1 MVLHMLR
8 GSAIAAWLAGVSRMR
23 TVSPLQWTIA
33 AVITVALGAVS
44 FVLTNGAS
52 IGDDAAQNL
61 HMAINVS
68 HFGVMSLDENPPYN
82 RTMYREPLPVTMSAA
97 AVQIVDHFLGKAD
110 SAQYFS
116 GDRAK
121 YVKYQNILWVIL
133 LWAAV
138 LVATRWFTGS
148 FWFSICAGLLAVRP
162 FLNGVSAEGVNNL
175 YSELPAAVLMICAS
189 FSLAFAV
196 ARGRM
201 WPMVTVGLCFGILTL
216 TKAATLYV
224 FVGLVLVLLL
234 SCARGQPLPGRGG
247 RFAHIM
253 VLVATFAIVVAP
265 WIARNFQ
272 AFGRPAISDRG
283 GFVLYTRA
291 LMNQVTPIEYRGS
304 FYVWARPQLQPQ
316 VGSILGFSP
325 LDLDPGGRLERLGGG
340 VPGTA
345 VYDHGR
351 AAEIAGL
358 PENTISFYHRAR
370 AERIRL
376 ERELARNH
384 DPVPEVTADSMLQ
397 RKGLLLIK
405 EDVWA
410 NLAMVLPL
418 LWRSAPLI
426 FPALVFALGYCVR
439 VKRYALA
446 LFVLPGFATLSFYAL
461 ATQFEPRPASIAHA
475 TAVVSTVVMLHA
487 LWLQFRRRMAM
498 PPGSF
503 SKYNEVGM
511 DDAPNLKD
519 DFT

>member
-1 MVLHMLR
+1 MMCR
-8 GSAIAAWLAGVSRMR
+8 
-23 TVSPLQWTIA
+23 VSPLQWAIA
-33 AVITVALGAVS
+33 AIITVALGAVS

-61 HMAINVS
+61 QMAINVS
-68 HFGVMSLDENPPYN
+68 HHGVMSLDENPPYN
-82 RTMYREPLPVTMSAA
+82 RTMYREPLPVAMSAA

-138 LVATRWFTGS
+138 LAATRWFTGS
-148 FWFSICAGLLAVRP
+148 FWFSVCAGLLAVKP

-189 FSLAFAV
+189 FSLSFAV
-196 ARGRM
+196 AKGRT

-224 FVGLVLVLLL
+224 FVGLVLVLLF
-234 SCARGQPLPGRGG
+234 SYARGATQPGR
-247 RFAHIM
+247 RRRLSHII
-253 VLVATFAIVVAP
+253 VLTGTFAILVAP

-272 AFGRPAISDRG
+272 AFGRPVISDRG

-304 FYVWARPQLQPQ
+304 FYVWARPLLQPE
-316 VGSILGFSP
+316 VGSMLGFSSR
-325 LDLDPGGRLERLGGG
+325 DLDPGGRLERLGGG

-345 VYDHGR
+345 VYDQGR
-351 AAEIAGL
+351 AAELAGL

-376 ERELARNH
+376 VRELTRDH
-384 DPVPEVTADSMLQ
+384 DPVPEVTADGMLQ
-397 RKGLLLIK
+397 RKGTLLIK
-405 EDVWA
+405 GNVWA
-410 NLAMVLPL
+410 NLAMVVPL
-418 LWRSAPLI
+418 LWRSAPLT
-426 FPALVFALGYCVR
+426 FPAMTFALGYCVW

-446 LFVLPGFATLSFYAL
+446 LFILPGFATLSFYAL

-475 TAVVSTVVMLHA
+475 TAVAGTVIMLHA
-487 LWLQFRRRMAM
+487 WWLHFRRRMAM

-503 SKYNEVGM
+503 SKYNEVG
-511 DDAPNLKD
+511 KD
-519 DFT
+519 DVRNEG